1 MTALI
6 IAERARF
13 KSAAKS
19 MPVPAW
25 VERYEVDAILRDF
38 PNACLVLGTGS
49 MRPTIPAG
57 RHDEVVSVVI
67 YDNSKDFATLG
78 EGMPVLFKHP
88 SGLIVHQLAKLTPSG
103 WVTSGSDNRHYDTG
117 TVTRQNLRGVVVKIY
132 NIKP

>member
-1 MTALI
+1 MTLLVLREMHRNAAAL
-6 IAERARF
+6 
-13 KSAAKS
+13 AA
-19 MPVPAW
+19 MPVPTW
-25 VERYEVDAILRDF
+25 IERYEVDAILRDF

-88 SGLIVHQLAKLTPSG
+88 SGLIVHQLAKLTPAG
-103 WVTSGSDNRHYDTG
+103 WTTTGSANGHYDTG
-117 TVTRQNLRGVVVKIY
+117 TVTRANLRGVIVKIY
-132 NIKP
+132 NIKS

>member
-1 MTALI
+1 MTLLVLREMNRNTAAL
-6 IAERARF
+6 
-13 KSAAKS
+13 AA
-19 MPVPAW
+19 MPIPTW

-88 SGLIVHQLAKLTPSG
+88 SGLIVHQLAKLTPAG
-103 WVTSGSDNRHYDTG
+103 WTTTGSANGHYDTG
-117 TVTRQNLRGVVVKIY
+117 TVTRANLRGVIVKIY
-132 NIKP
+132 NIKS